1 MQVIGMDDTLE
12 EKETASEEGEK
23 KGFFGKHGD
32 KIFLAALLVWFV
44 LLVIGV
50 IAEIFD
56 IESVLDWWI
65 WKPVG
70 KP

>member
-1 MQVIGMDDTLE
+1 MEDTLK
-12 EKETASEEGEK
+12 EKEVPEDNGK

-32 KIFLAALLVWFV
+32 KIFLAALFIWFV

-56 IESVLDWWI
+56 IQSILDWWI